1 MDKFRQEI
9 VKALK
14 AEVPLAED
22 EIDKALEVPPD
33 PKLGDYAFP
42 CFPLAK
48 AMKKSPVEI
57 AKSLAS
63 KFTMPNV
70 AAKAVGPYLN
80 FFIEKVAMAESVIK
94 EIQKQG
100 ENYGRQRNKSVVLVE
115 SPGPNTNK
123 PLHLGHLRNILLGST
138 LTNILRFYGN
148 DVHIVNVVND
158 RGVHIC
164 KSMLA
169 YQKFGND
176 LTPEKAKRKSDY
188 FVGDFYVKYAQAEKD
203 HPELEQEVQQMLLKW
218 EEGEKET
225 IALWKKMN
233 SWAVDGFKETYKT
246 LNFKIEKDYYES
258 DTYKHGKDIILDG
271 LKKGIF
277 QKDGDGAIIAD
288 LEKQGLGK
296 KVLLRANG
304 TSVYITQDINMA
316 RLRHADYKFD
326 EMIYVVGNEQE
337 FHFKVLF
344 EVFKLLGWKFADKC
358 YHFSYGMVELP
369 EGKMKSREGNVVDI
383 DELIVDVK
391 EIAEAE
397 LKERYPK
404 LPKPELEHRTK
415 VIAMAAIRFFFLK
428 FDPPKNFVFNPKES
442 LSFEGE
448 TGPYVLYA
456 YARICSIFKKFEEDS
471 ASGKKP
477 DLNKADLSLLTTEA
491 DRKLVMALAYFRE
504 IIEESAV
511 RKKPSLL
518 AHYLFELASA
528 FTEYYHQNPILKEKP
543 ELRDA
548 RLALIDSVRAVLK
561 TGLNLLDIEVIEEM

>member
-9 VKALK
+9 ISALK
-14 AEVPLAED
+14 AHVSLTDE
-22 EIDKALEVPPD
+22 EIDSSLEIPPD

-48 AMKKSPVEI
+48 ALKKSPVDI
-57 AKSLAS
+57 AKELAS
-63 KFTMPNV
+63 KLAIPNII
-70 AAKAVGPYLN
+70 AKPNGPYLN
-80 FFIEKVAMAESVIK
+80 FFIAKEAAAESVLK
-94 EIQKQG
+94 EIQKEG
-100 ENYGRQRNKSVVLVE
+100 DNHGRQHHKSVVLVE

-138 LTNILRFYGN
+138 IANLLRFYGN

-169 YQKFGND
+169 YQKFGSG
-176 LTPEKAKRKSDY
+176 LTPEKAHRKSDY
-188 FVGDFYVKYAQAEKD
+188 FVGDFYVKYSQAEKD
-203 HPELEQEVQQMLLKW
+203 HPEFEQEIQQMLLKW
-218 EEGEKET
+218 EDGDKET
-225 IALWKKMN
+225 RELWKKLN
-233 SWAVDGFKETYKT
+233 TWAVEGFKETYRR
-246 LNFKIEKDYYES
+246 LNFKIERDYYES
-258 DTYKHGKDIILDG
+258 DTYMHGKDIILDG

-277 QKDGDGAIIAD
+277 QKDEEGAVVAD

-304 TSVYITQDINMA
+304 TSVYITQDIYMA
-316 RLRHADYKFD
+316 KKRYEDYKFD

-344 EVFKLLGWKFADKC
+344 ELFRLLGWKFADSC

-383 DELIVDVK
+383 DELIDEVMG
-391 EIAEAE
+391 IASAE
-397 LKERYPK
+397 LKERYPE
-404 LPKPELEHRTK
+404 LPKAELERRTK

-428 FDPPKNFVFNPKES
+428 FDPPRNFVYNPKES

-456 YARICSIFKKFEEDS
+456 YARICSIFKKLGE
-471 ASGKKP
+471 KP
-477 DLNKADLSLLTTEA
+477 ELSKADLSLLTTEQ
-491 DRKLVMALAYFRE
+491 DRKLIMALGAFRQTA
-504 IIEESAV
+504 EEAAT
-511 RKKPSLL
+511 RRRPSLL
-518 AHYLFELASA
+518 THYLFELATA
-528 FTEYYHQNPILKEKP
+528 FTEYYHANPVLKEKKA
-543 ELRDA
+543 LRDA
-548 RLALIDSVRAVLK
+548 RLALIDCVRTVLK
-561 TGLNLLDIEVIEEM
+561 AGLNLLDIEVLEEM